1 MNAAPYISTS
11 PDCPDQSGTA
21 LGSPPLPAGSTA
33 VSTAPRPAAAG
44 DERPARGGAR
54 DTVLSVI
61 RGRRLRGGS
70 RAVWLWGFALYAAA
84 QLALVLA
91 LSSWRPTLTEGWKAN
106 KWEQL
111 RNLAAAPA
119 DRPLLVMLGSSRTD
133 AAFDPSLFDN
143 LPGPGG
149 KPWLAYNFGLPMVG
163 PQREGIYLDEML
175 AAGIRPRLLL
185 IEYVPALF
193 NQTHKRV
200 VSEES
205 WTLAPWLPLSDLC
218 RLWPYWSHPYRKAG
232 EWLESR
238 LAPWYALRYYLQ
250 HAAFPPPASENQ
262 PRFARGDWSWT
273 CWPHDERGFR
283 RPLNGT
289 VLEQGLL
296 WSFDWG
302 VFYPTL
308 KHLHI
313 GQGPVQALCDLLER
327 CRQEKIPTALVFMPE
342 SNTFRS
348 WYCPEGL
355 ADSYHLFAEIGAR
368 YGALAIDASEW
379 VADADFAD
387 AHHVGKE
394 GARVFTTRLIEE
406 LRPLLAGLRDED
418 PPARVAAVDP
428 H

>member
-1 MNAAPYISTS
+1 MNAASSFSTS
-11 PDCPDQSGTA
+11 PVCPARGRPAFSLPPPAGGAAGTA
-21 LGSPPLPAGSTA
+21 
-33 VSTAPRPAAAG
+33 APRPVVARE
-44 DERPARGGAR
+44 ERPVSGDVYG
-54 DTVLSVI
+54 TPLPVV
-61 RGRRLRGGS
+61 RGRWLRGGS
-70 RAVWLWGFALYAAA
+70 RAVWLWGFGLYAAT

-111 RNLAAAPA
+111 RHLAAGAP
-119 DRPLLVMLGSSRTD
+119 DRPLVVMLGSSRTD
-133 AAFDPSLFDN
+133 AAFDPSCFDN

-149 KPWLAYNFGLPMVG
+149 KPWLVYNFGLPMAG
-163 PQREGIYLDEML
+163 PQRGGIYLDEML
-175 AAGIRPRLLL
+175 AAGIRPRVLL
-185 IEYVPALF
+185 IEYVPALL
-193 NQTHKRV
+193 NETHKRA
-200 VSEES
+200 VSEEK
-205 WTLAPWLPLSDLC
+205 WTLAPWLPLSDVC
-218 RLWPYWSHPYRKAG
+218 RLWPYWLHPYRKAG

-238 LAPWYALRYYLQ
+238 LAAWYALRYYLL
-250 HAAFPPPASENQ
+250 HEALPVPVAEGQ
-262 PRFARGDWSWT
+262 PRVARGDWSWA
-273 CWPHDERGFR
+273 CWPHDDRGFR
-283 RPLNGT
+283 RPLKGSA
-289 VLEQGLL
+289 LEQGLL
-296 WSFDWG
+296 WSFDCG

-308 KHLHI
+308 QHLHI

-387 AHHVGKE
+387 AHHVKKE

-406 LRPLLAGLRDED
+406 LRPLLAGLRDKD
-418 PPARVAAVDP
+418 PPARVAAAAP
-428 H
+428 Y